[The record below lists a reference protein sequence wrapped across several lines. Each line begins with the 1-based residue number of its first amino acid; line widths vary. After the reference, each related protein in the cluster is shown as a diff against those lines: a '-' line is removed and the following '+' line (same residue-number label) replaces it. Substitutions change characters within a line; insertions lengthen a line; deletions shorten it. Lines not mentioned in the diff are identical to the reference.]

1 MTTFYLIRHGEKDTN
16 DAMVGRMPGVH
27 LTAKGRSQARAI
39 GLHLKKAN
47 ITRLLSSPLERAV
60 ETAQPLADFKRLTWK
75 ARLHSTKLIWAS
87 GRGSKCG
94 SLPLSR
100 AGNSFAP

>member
-27 LTAKGRSQARAI
+27 LTAKGRRQAQAI

-60 ETAQPLADFKRLTWK
+60 ETAQPLADFKRLTVESALAFHEIDMGKWTGIK
-75 ARLHSTKLIWAS
+75 MRKLAALQS
-87 GRGSKCG
+87 
-94 SLPLSR
+94 
-100 AGNSFAP
+100 